1 MIQDMKTTLTRLFT
15 VMMLI
20 MVSMVAQADVKV
32 LFGEKG
38 TEKFEG
44 TGGTIEVKQEKSQK
58 DASKITVYLS
68 FIPKENCTF
77 VESSLEV
84 YAVISPDGAST
95 RALEISGDPLD
106 LTEDKS
112 EKTNEK
118 HYHVDIDSKLA
129 LWVKS
134 ADFKKIDSGAKAT
147 TASGWNG
154 EGYYYIINRG
164 LPEGSDWYLK
174 PATAYY
180 QDNTETPFLTTNT
193 TGQVAGSLWIITLK
207 DGYRQVI
214 HAEDG
219 KYVTTNGYVLS
230 NNKHRKRIHLEKKS
244 TPGDDND
251 FVFDPNGDY
260 FNISHKTMSE
270 GENKYWNPSGNNQTY
285 DDGGTSSG
293 NFSGIVGLFNGITG
307 GSLWELV
314 FVKKCVTPKITV
326 EEENVTITSL
336 TSEAAIYYTDDDSDP
351 ATSETRKRY
360 NAAFSLG
367 SATKIRAIATK
378 TGFDNSDEAT
388 YSSTR
393 CKTPTII
400 LNKENGLTT
409 ITPHTDNSGAFI
421 YYTTNGSTPTV
432 SPENKYTEPFI
443 LSVDATIIKA
453 IAAFTADGSDA
464 SDEVE
469 QTLIQLAPP
478 TFTKNGATIA
488 INKPTKDTDG
498 TDLEGPTAVEVR
510 FNKSNTDP
518 TSSSDPYTS
527 SIAMEE
533 DFNSKIVKARAFKSG
548 YIKSEVA
555 SLNIDQC
562 AKPTLV
568 NNFDG
573 TVTMTCAT
581 SGATIR
587 YTIGAS
593 NVGNPTKSST
603 NYSENQ
609 LSLDENNTYTTI
621 KVRAFLAGYCIS
633 DVLSYSI
640 PLCPAPY
647 FSENG
652 ETVKINCSLADAK
665 IYYRTSSSGD
675 WTEYNN
681 ESITPG
687 DYLEAYAGH
696 KGYVKSGGVVYV
708 AATTISSP
716 SEITNMSG
724 SYILSSTFSGTIGTS
739 DNPFTGTLDGQLQKI
754 TITAPIVAY
763 ADGATIKNII
773 VELGGNLSTGSTAGH
788 VGAIV
793 CEAKGNSRIYNCGV
807 LPSGSNTISGTG
819 NVGGIVGN
827 LDGNSHVVNCYSF
840 ATISGGNNVGG
851 IVGNNTKQTK
861 RTNISSMVLNST
873 MVMNCMFYGNISGGT
888 KVSPIYGGET
898 IVNDETN
905 GLNNFNYFRQDATI
919 NGNSIIYNC
928 ALAMEERY
936 LKRVEF
942 FRNLLNSNR
951 ELAAIYATGD
961 ASKGQGIGTACEM
974 AKWVLDKSIAD
985 YPILKVQGQYTSI
998 VNFDKTAQ
1006 TGQET
1011 LKIYLLGTSIDV
1023 PITSKDPKHFNYN
1036 YRMVQLPYYNDY
1048 ATDNYQGN
1056 RVVTGWEISV
1066 TGKSGHIYDAYEEN
1080 NFANPNCIS
1089 KYAGRVFSQGA
1100 YFDVPE
1106 EVTEISLTPH
1116 WAQCVYLS
1124 DASYDATGYRIN
1136 ADANNP
1142 RQVTQL
1148 PRYTNGTAYNINGSS
1163 QVVYT
1168 LWANAISNLPTG
1180 SSSVYDRAIVLVGNY
1195 HNSTVPPTSGTPFTI
1210 MSADLNHDNE
1220 PDYSLIYFHNKRN
1233 DIMPIR
1239 FDFLNVP
1246 GTSMAQKVNGTGNIK
1261 IAAVMRPKGWFE
1273 VTNTCLIRF
1282 SQFEHDSSSKTTDGA
1297 PVILL
1302 GGIYEQLIA
1311 SHTGDA
1317 KQTSYIH
1324 LGSNAWVNEFSDGSH
1339 VINPN
1344 KTTHAPISITGGQYG
1359 KFYLSGIYRPDAD
1372 SGPNNHARCYI
1383 NGGEFTELAGAG
1395 QEQIN
1400 GNVTWQINNAHITN
1414 FYGGGINANKP
1425 ITGNI
1430 SITINGGRIETFCG
1444 GPKFGNMSSGKSITT
1459 TANGTTFGTF
1469 FGAGYGGTSL
1479 YRDKIDDKTYDSNK
1493 GYNPGKTQWNTW
1505 ANNYVKGKYVSG
1517 KGIAANFEYEFI
1529 DGSEDYTVARLFVNY
1544 ASFSLAETNDVES
1557 TLNKCIIEQNFYG
1570 GGNLGKVNGTATS
1583 TLNGCEV
1590 HGNVYGAGYSAA
1602 VPWVDLMNDNNFVG
1616 EIYPKYDTSAGVY
1629 NNETVLKEGLPG
1641 TTRYTWSSK
1650 GSVSNNSTT
1659 GSLTQDDD
1667 GLWIHTGESLTSLG
1681 TVSQVVL
1688 NIDEVT
1694 TYGNSDLQGNV
1705 YGGGQQSAVSGGVS
1719 LNMHG
1724 GNVAESVF
1732 GGGEAAEVVGNTTV
1746 NLYNG
1751 EIVGNVFGGGDQG
1764 KVSGSATVNLLPEPS
1779 QQSSGNSGGNGGN

>member
-1 MIQDMKTTLTRLFT
+1 
-15 VMMLI
+15 MMLI
-20 MVSMVAQADVKV
+20 MVSMGAKADVKV
-32 LFGEKG
+32 LFGENGDDTFKSD
-38 TEKFEG
+38 
-44 TGGTIEVKQEKSQK
+44 GGTIEVKQEASKK
-58 DASKITVYLS
+58 DATKITVYLIVTPNKGYS
-68 FIPKENCTF
+68 MKEKDAI
-77 VESSLEV
+77 EA
-84 YAVISPDGAST
+84 YATVPANINPT
-95 RALEISGDPLD
+95 RAPQV
-106 LTEDKS
+106 S
-112 EKTNEK
+112 EKLTLDCEDYK
-118 HYHVDIDSKLA
+118 DEYSARTYHVDIDPNLA

-134 ADFKKIDSGAKAT
+134 ANFTKKESGAKAT
-147 TASGWNG
+147 TVSGWNG
-154 EGYYYIINRG
+154 DGYYYLINKG
-164 LPEGSDWYLK
+164 VPANKVWYLK
-174 PATAYY
+174 PATILYEVDKPY
-180 QDNTETPFLTTNT
+180 LTTNA
-193 TGQVAGSLWIITLK
+193 TGEVSGSLWIIK
-207 DGYRQVI
+207 SKGEFRQII
-214 HAEDG
+214 HAEDM
-219 KYVTTNGYVLS
+219 KYVTIHDPKSIGTGYANHRARMHLESVITPNDNNDFMLVENEDNAPFYNIKHKTLTVN
-230 NNKHRKRIHLEKKS
+230 NNKW
-244 TPGDDND
+244 
-251 FVFDPNGDY
+251 
-260 FNISHKTMSE
+260 
-270 GENKYWNPSGNNQTY
+270 WNPANDNNER
-285 DDGGTSSG
+285 DDGGEKG
-293 NFSGIVGLFNGITG
+293 WQYLIGLFNGTTG
-307 GSLWELV
+307 GSLWDLK
-314 FVKKCVTPKITV
+314 FVKKCVTPEITV
-326 EEENVTITSL
+326 ENGSVTITSL
-336 TSEAAIYYTDDDSDP
+336 TSGAAIFYTDDDTDP
-351 ATSETRKRY
+351 ATSETKKSY

-367 SATKIRAIATK
+367 TATKIRAIATK
-378 TGFDNSDEAT
+378 NEFDNSDEEI
-388 YSSTR
+388 YSSTQ
-393 CKTPTII
+393 CKTPTIV

-409 ITPHTDNSGAFI
+409 ITPHADNSGAFI
-421 YYTTNGSTPTV
+421 YYTTDGSTPTV
-432 SPENKYTEPFI
+432 SPSLKYTEPFT

-453 IAAFTADGSDA
+453 IAAFAASDA
-464 SDEVE
+464 SEE
-469 QTLIQLAPP
+469 AKQTLTQLAPP

-488 INKPTKDTDG
+488 INKPTKDTGG

-518 TSSSDPYTS
+518 TSSSDLYTN
-527 SIAMEE
+527 SIPMEE
-533 DFNSKIVKARAFKSG
+533 DLNYKIVKARAFKSG

-562 AKPTLV
+562 AKPTLI

-593 NVGNPTKSST
+593 NVDNPTKSST

-621 KVRAFLAGYCIS
+621 KVIAFLAGYCIS

-763 ADGATIKNII
+763 ADGATIKNVI

-807 LPSGSNTISGTG
+807 LPSGSYTISGTG
-819 NVGGIVGN
+819 NVGGIVGT
-827 LDGNSHVVNCYSF
+827 LGSSTASECYARVINCYSF
-840 ATISGGNNVGG
+840 ANISGGANVGG
-851 IVGNNTKQTK
+851 IVGYNSYKTK
-861 RTNISSMVLNST
+861 RTDIRN

-1036 YRMVQLPYYNDY
+1036 YRMAQLPYYNDY
-1048 ATDNYQGN
+1048 ATDNYKNNQ
-1056 RVVTGWEISV
+1056 VVTGWEISV
-1066 TGKSGHIYDAYEEN
+1066 TGKSGHTYDAYEEN
-1080 NFANPNCIS
+1080 NYANPNCIT

-1100 YFDVPE
+1100 YFDVPD
-1106 EVTEISLTPH
+1106 EVTEITITPH

-1124 DASYDATGYRIN
+1124 DASYDATGYSVN
-1136 ADANNP
+1136 GAVNNLK
-1142 RQVTQL
+1142 QVTQL

-1168 LWANAISNLPTG
+1168 HWANAIANLPSG
-1180 SSSVYDRAIVLVGNY
+1180 STSVYDRAIVLVGNY
-1195 HNSTVPPTSGTPFTI
+1195 HNSALPPTSGTPFTI

-1220 PDYSLIYFHNKRN
+1220 PDYSLIYHHTARN
-1233 DIMPIR
+1233 AIMPIR
-1239 FDFLNVP
+1239 FDFLNIP
-1246 GTSMAQKVNGTGNIK
+1246 GTSLAQKVNGTGNIK
-1261 IAAVMRPKGWFE
+1261 IAAVMKPMGWFE

-1311 SHTGDA
+1311 SHTGEA

-1324 LGSNAWVNEFSDGSH
+1324 LGSNAWVKEFSDGSH
-1339 VINPN
+1339 VKNGN
-1344 KTTHAPISITGGQYG
+1344 KTKHAPISITGGQYD
-1359 KFYLSGIYRPDAD
+1359 KFYLSGMYRPDVSSDA
-1372 SGPNNHARCYI
+1372 NNHARCYI

-1395 QEQIN
+1395 QEQID
-1400 GNVTWQINNAHITN
+1400 GNVTWQICNAHITN

-1430 SITINGGRIETFCG
+1430 TITLKGGRIETFCG
-1444 GPKFGNMSSGKSITT
+1444 GPKFGDMQTGKKVTT

-1479 YRDKIDDKTYDSNK
+1479 YRDQIADLTYNSSK

-1505 ANNYVKGKYVSG
+1505 ANNYDKGKYVSG

-1557 TLNKCIIEQNFYG
+1557 TLNDCIIEQNFYG

-1590 HGNVYGAGYSAA
+1590 RGNVYGAGYSAA

-1650 GSVSNNSTT
+1650 GSVLNNSTT

-1719 LNMHG
+1719 LNMYG